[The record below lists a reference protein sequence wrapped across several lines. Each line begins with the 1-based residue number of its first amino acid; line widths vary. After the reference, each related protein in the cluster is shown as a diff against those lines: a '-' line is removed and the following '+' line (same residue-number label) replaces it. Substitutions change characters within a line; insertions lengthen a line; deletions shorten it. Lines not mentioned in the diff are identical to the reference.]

1 MTKKR
6 VYIDGIF
13 DLFHRGHLES
23 FYKTKNIYGID
34 QSNDVEVIVGV
45 ISDSDAENYKRLP
58 IINQEDRIKIIKSIG
73 IVDQVIFPA
82 PLIIDKI
89 FIEENRIDL
98 VVHGFFDKKDF
109 ENQKEFFKVPL
120 ELNKFKIIDYYNK
133 ISTSDIIKNI
143 KENY

>member
-1 MTKKR
+1 MKKR

-23 FYKTKNIYGID
+23 FNKTKNCLE
-34 QSNDVEVIVGV
+34 NEDVKVIVGV
-45 ISDSDAENYKRLP
+45 VSDEDAKSYKRLP
-58 IINQEDRIKIIKSIG
+58 IIREDDRVAIIKGLS

-82 PLIIDKI
+82 PLIITKKFIDDNKI
-89 FIEENRIDL
+89 DMI
-98 VVHGFFDKKDF
+98 VHGFVNDDDYQK
-109 ENQKEFFKVPL
+109 QKEFFDIPIK
-120 ELNKFKIIDYYNK
+120 LNKFKTIDYYTE